1 MDNKILVG
9 LIEDHLL
16 FRQGIKL
23 ILKGWD
29 NIEVVFESSDGHSVI
44 EKLKTSQQ
52 VPDVMLV
59 DLFLPPFEKKEFSG
73 KEVTEALQQHFPQ
86 MRVIILSGHQ
96 DENLITHLIESGAH
110 GYLVKDCNPQ
120 EVYEAIEAVY
130 TKGSYINKLTLE
142 ALQRRSRVKQQKP
155 ALPVA
160 LTKREQ
166 EILDLICKEL
176 TSEEMAE
183 KLYIS
188 VKTVNGHRINLL
200 EKTGTK
206 NTAGLVVFALKNGL
220 VEL

>member
-1 MDNKILVG
+1 MNNIIRVG

-29 NIEVVFESSDGHSVI
+29 NIDVVFESSDGYSVI
-44 EKLKTSQQ
+44 EKLQAASQ

-59 DLFLPPFEKKEFSG
+59 DLFLPPLDKKEFSG
-73 KEVTEALQQHFPQ
+73 KEVTQALQQHFPQ

-96 DENLITHLIESGAH
+96 DENLITFLIESGAH
-110 GYLVKDCNPQ
+110 GYLVKDCDPQ
-120 EVYEAIEAVY
+120 EVYEAIESVY

-142 ALQRRSRVKQQKP
+142 ALQRRSRVKQKP
-155 ALPVA
+155 ASPVA

>member
-1 MDNKILVG
+1 MNNIIRVG

-29 NIEVVFESSDGHSVI
+29 NIDVVFESSDGYSVI
-44 EKLKTSQQ
+44 EKLQAASQ

-59 DLFLPPFEKKEFSG
+59 DLFLPPLDKKEFSG
-73 KEVTEALQQHFPQ
+73 KEVTQALQQHFPQ

-96 DENLITHLIESGAH
+96 DENLITFLIESGAH
-110 GYLVKDCNPQ
+110 GYLVKDCDPQ
-120 EVYEAIEAVY
+120 EVYEAIESVY

-142 ALQRRSRVKQQKP
+142 ALQRRSRVKQKP

>member
-1 MDNKILVG
+1 MNNIIRVG

-29 NIEVVFESSDGHSVI
+29 NIDVVFESSDGYSVI
-44 EKLKTSQQ
+44 EKLQAASQ

-59 DLFLPPFEKKEFSG
+59 DLFLPPLDKKEFSG
-73 KEVTEALQQHFPQ
+73 KEVTQALQQHFPQ

-96 DENLITHLIESGAH
+96 DENLITFLIESGAH
-110 GYLVKDCNPQ
+110 GYLVKDCDPQ
-120 EVYEAIEAVY
+120 EVYEAIESVY

-142 ALQRRSRVKQQKP
+142 ALQRRSRVKQKP
-155 ALPVA
+155 ASPVT